1 MTDRKKNRLLQSAW
15 CRMHKELIG
24 HSVSDVGSLM
34 YMDLY
39 YDLCEAVGEP
49 RKVPVLLKQGI
60 ESRCPSCGNELVTGE
75 VMLRAYDGQRVC
87 TSCYRV
93 CVPKREEAK

>member
-1 MTDRKKNRLLQSAW
+1 MSFARCWLLCTERRMTDRKKNRLLQAAW

-24 HSVSDVGSLM
+24 HSVSAVGSLM

-49 RKVPVLLKQGI
+49 RKVPAL
-60 ESRCPSCGNELVTGE
+60 
-75 VMLRAYDGQRVC
+75 M
-87 TSCYRV
+87 
-93 CVPKREEAK
+93 AKGAK